1 MSIQDKIRYFY
12 DKVKINSTF
21 APRASKFPYSIAIP
35 AAAISLIIGAAVIIP
50 NLVKKPATKAVKKA
64 PRSTAV

>member
-1 MSIQDKIRYFY
+1 MNVQDKIRYFY

-35 AAAISLIIGAAVIIP
+35 AAATALIIGAAVLIP
-50 NLVKKPATKAVKKA
+50 SLVKKPAAKSVKKA
-64 PRSTAV
+64 PRSAV